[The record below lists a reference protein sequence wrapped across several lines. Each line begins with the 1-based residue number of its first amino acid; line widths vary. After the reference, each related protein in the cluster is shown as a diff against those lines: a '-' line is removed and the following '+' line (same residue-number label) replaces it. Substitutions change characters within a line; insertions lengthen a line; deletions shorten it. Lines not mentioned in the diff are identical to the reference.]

1 MAKNNAEE
9 KNTKKKNQK
18 NEIKKDKKKKIKKEN
33 YFVGVKSEMSKV
45 KWPTKQE
52 VIKYT
57 IATLIFIIVL
67 VIFFVLLSLLM
78 SFVKGAFN

>member
-18 NEIKKDKKKKIKKEN
+18 NEIKKDKKKKVKKEN

-45 KWPTKQE
+45 KWPNKQE

-67 VIFFVLLSLLM
+67 IIFFVLLSLLM